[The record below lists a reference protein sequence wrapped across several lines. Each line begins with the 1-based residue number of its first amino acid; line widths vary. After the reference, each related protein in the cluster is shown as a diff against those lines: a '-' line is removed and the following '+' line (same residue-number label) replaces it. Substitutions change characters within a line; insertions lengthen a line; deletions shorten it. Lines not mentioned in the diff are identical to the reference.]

1 MISEYQD
8 MLAKTKFYK
17 EKVLQSFIKQGYY
30 PNNDEIL
37 GVLSDIDTRSALL
50 DTYLS
55 AKGSLFNT
63 KEINYMFECI
73 YKDLNI
79 LYEVLNEIL
88 INQYNKLKLDVE
100 VRLVEMEQKVST
112 FKKRMDE
119 EINTSVLGTTIFFKS
134 NQWEPEVND
143 DTTVIPLTQMK
154 LIQGSRIALFA
165 NIDNIDASRVYFN
178 FEPKDESGTMFFG
191 LPYNY
196 NEDVYT
202 VPGNLGINRYEVSV
216 NERLNVNDSV
226 ELTIENVD
234 YDNDYKIM
242 AGKTMMKVTYK
253 DDNTITYE
261 AFASDNR
268 SFQALRDCYIE
279 FYMIDDTKISY
290 NFNMAPNHANFSLT
304 DNVILCSEQITKVF
318 IDAPSGFV
326 CNFNIENGEIWASCT
341 DALIKNT
348 KTIFYTGDW
357 SLEDFLVLEFVR
369 SNTSEYDISLV
380 IKSDSDIIDNINNIY
395 IKEVS

>member
-30 PNNDEIL
+30 PNNEEIL
-37 GVLSDIDTRSALL
+37 GALSDIDTRSALL

-88 INQYNKLKLDVE
+88 VNQYNKLKLDVE
-100 VRLVEMEQKVST
+100 VRLVEMEQKVNT
-112 FKKRMDE
+112 FKQRMDE

-165 NIDNIDASRVYFN
+165 NINNIDASRVYFK
-178 FEPKDESGTMFFG
+178 FEPKDESGSMCFG

-202 VPGNLGINRYEVSV
+202 VPGFLGINRYEVSI
-216 NERLNVNDSV
+216 NEMLNVNDSV

-234 YDNDYKIM
+234 YDNDYKVL
-242 AGKTMMKVTYK
+242 AGRTMMKITYK
-253 DDNTITYE
+253 DDNAVTYE
-261 AFASDNR
+261 AFASNNR
-268 SFQALRDCYIE
+268 SFQAMRDCYIE

-290 NFNMAPNHANFSLT
+290 NFNMAPNHTNFSLT
-304 DNVILCSEQITKVF
+304 DNVILCNEQITKVF

-326 CNFNIENGEIWASCT
+326 CNFNIENGEVWASCT

-348 KTIFYTGDW
+348 KTIFYVGDW
-357 SLEDFLVLEFVR
+357 SLKDFLILEFVK

-380 IKSDSDIIDNINNIY
+380 IKSDSDIIDNINNVY